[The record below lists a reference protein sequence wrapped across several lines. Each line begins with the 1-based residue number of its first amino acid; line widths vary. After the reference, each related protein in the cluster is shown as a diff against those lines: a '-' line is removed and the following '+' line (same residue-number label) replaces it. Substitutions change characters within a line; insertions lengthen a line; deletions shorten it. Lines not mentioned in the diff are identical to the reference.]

1 MINARQELISALA
14 QVGKV
19 HPEDVVA
26 FNIQIKDGY
35 DGILH
40 SCKGTTLTSDVLEKL
55 DVVYDDGFGSQHL
68 FGYVLFNDN
77 TWLSR
82 NEYDGSEWWKYNHPL
97 TVEEVLNFGA

>member
-14 QVGKV
+14 QADKV
-19 HPEDVVA
+19 HPADVVA
-26 FNIQIKDGY
+26 FNIQVKDCY

-40 SCKGTTLTSDVLEKL
+40 SCKGTTLTPDALEKL
-55 DVVYDDGFGSQHL
+55 DVVYNNGFGSQQL

-82 NEYDGSEWWKYNHPL
+82 HEYDGSEWWEYNHPL
-97 TVEEVLNFGA
+97 TIEEVLNFGA

>member
-1 MINARQELISALA
+1 MINARQELISALE
-14 QVGKV
+14 QVDKV
-19 HPEDVVA
+19 RPADVVA
-26 FNIQIKDGY
+26 FNIQIKDCH

-40 SCKGTTLTSDVLEKL
+40 SCKGTTLTPDALEKL
-55 DVVYDDGFGSQHL
+55 DVVYDNGFGSQHL

-82 NEYDGSEWWKYNHPL
+82 HEYDGSEWWEYNHPP